1 MLTAERLAQADFDAI
16 GRAYIEDLQARAAG
30 RSFVTEKLP
39 PNLINAGFIAKAL
52 PGARILHMV
61 RDPRDTCFSNL
72 RTYFNRTATY
82 SYDQLQ
88 LTAYYRQYRD
98 LMRHWHAVM
107 PGRILDVDYDELVSD
122 PEPTARKVLAF
133 CGLSFEPGTLVVDRP
148 GAVATASSAYVRS
161 GILRNRGA
169 AWKPYANHLR
179 PMLDALDGME
189 R

>member
-1 MLTAERLAQADFDAI
+1 
-16 GRAYIEDLQARAAG
+16 
-30 RSFVTEKLP
+30 VTEKLP

-52 PGARILHMV
+52 PHARILHMV

-88 LTAYYRQYRD
+88 LAGYYRQYRE

-107 PGRILDVDYDELVSD
+107 PGRILDVDYDELVNH
-122 PEPTARKVLAF
+122 PEASTGKVLAF
-133 CGLSFEPGTLVVDRP
+133 CGLPFESGTLSIGKS
-148 GAVATASSAYVRS
+148 GAVATASSAYVRN

-169 AWKPYANHLR
+169 AWKHYADHLR
-179 PMLDALDGME
+179 PMLDALGDVE
-189 R
+189 H